1 MRGASAGSAVRV
13 LHSPLNVA
21 GGPGAIAQ
29 GLRDLGVESTLLVF
43 NERPFERGFD
53 INLKLRDTSRLT
65 SVPLN
70 LPKQLRA
77 LAWALPRFDVFHFHA
92 GLTLVPRRLNLP
104 LLRACRK
111 GIVFQSWGSDLRGRR
126 AEEVRYLRSAG
137 AVIVG
142 SYLTRRL
149 APSGPWPEYDV
160 VPPAVVLDDWEPVP
174 TEPGEV
180 LRVAHAPSKR
190 AVKGT
195 DAVLAAVEALRA
207 RGAPLELDLIEGVP
221 NLEARRRYAAA
232 DVVVDQLR
240 IGWYGMFAIESM
252 ALAKPVVVH
261 LDEQAAAETEEA
273 FGLELPLVRAD
284 EQSLERVLAGLLEEP
299 DALPRLGRRSRE
311 YVKRVHAHTA
321 VARRMLEIYER
332 VMPSSS

>member
-1 MRGASAGSAVRV
+1 VRA
-13 LHSPLNVA
+13 LHSPVNVA
-21 GGPGAIAQ
+21 GGPGAISA
-29 GLRDLGVESTLLVF
+29 GLNALGIESTLLVF
-43 NERPFERGFD
+43 NERPFGRGFD
-53 INLKLRDTSRLT
+53 VNLELRDTSSLA
-65 SVPLN
+65 SVPFN

-77 LAWALPRFDVFHFHA
+77 LRWALPRFDVFHFHA
-92 GLTLVPRRLNLP
+92 GLTLAPRRLTLP
-104 LLRACRK
+104 LLHRRRK
-111 GIVFQSWGSDLRGRR
+111 AVVFQSWGSDLRGRG
-126 AEEVRYLRSAG
+126 AEEVAYLHGAD

-149 APSGPWPEYDV
+149 APQGPWPDYEV
-160 VPPAVVLDDWEPVP
+160 VPPAIVLDDWHPSP

-195 DAVLAAVEALRA
+195 EAVLAAVESLRR
-207 RGAPLELDLIEGVP
+207 RGAPIELDLIEGVP
-221 NLEARRRYAAA
+221 NAEARKRYAAA
-232 DVVVDQLR
+232 DLIVDQLR

-261 LDEQAAAETEEA
+261 LDEQGAAETEQA

-284 EQSLERVLAGLLEEP
+284 EASLEEVLASLVERREELP
-299 DALPRLGRRSRE
+299 DLGRRSRE
-311 YVKRVHAHTA
+311 YVERVHAHTA
-321 VARRMLEIYER
+321 VARQVLEIYER

>member
-1 MRGASAGSAVRV
+1 V
-13 LHSPLNVA
+13 NVA
-21 GGPGAIAQ
+21 GGPGAISE
-29 GLRDLGVESTLLVF
+29 GLRELGVDSTLLVF

-53 INLKLRDTSRLT
+53 VNLELRDTSRSS
-65 SVPLN
+65 SVPFN

-92 GLTLVPRRLNLP
+92 GLTLAPRRLTLP
-104 LLRACRK
+104 LLRAKRK
-111 GIVFQSWGSDLRGRR
+111 GVVFQSWGSDLRGRGA
-126 AEEVRYLRSAG
+126 AEVEYLKGAG

-149 APSGPWPEYDV
+149 APRGPWPDYDV
-160 VPPAVVLDDWEPVP
+160 VPPAIVLRDWEP
-174 TEPGEV
+174 TAAEPGDAM
-180 LRVAHAPSKR
+180 RVAHAPSKR

-195 DAVLAAVEALRA
+195 ETVIAAVDSLRA
-207 RGAPLELDLIEGVP
+207 RGAPIELDLIEGVP
-221 NLEARRRYAAA
+221 NREARKRYAAA
-232 DVVVDQLR
+232 DAIVDQLR

-273 FGLELPLVRAD
+273 FGVELPLVRAEEKD
-284 EQSLERVLAGLLEEP
+284 LEDVLAGLLEVRES
-299 DALPRLGRRSRE
+299 LPELGRQSRA
-311 YVKRVHAHTA
+311 YVEHVHAHTQ
-321 VARRMLEIYER
+321 VARQVLEIYER

>member
-1 MRGASAGSAVRV
+1 LNV
-13 LHSPLNVA
+13 LHSPINIA
-21 GGPGAIAQ
+21 GGPGAISA
-29 GLRDLGVESTLLVF
+29 GLRELGVESTLLVF

-53 INLKLRDTSRLT
+53 INLRLRDTSRRSSLAY
-65 SVPLN
+65 N

-92 GLTLVPRRLNLP
+92 GLTLAPQSLTLP
-104 LLRACRK
+104 LLQARRK

-126 AEEVRYLRSAG
+126 ASEVGYLKRAG
-137 AVIVG
+137 AVVVG

-149 APSGPWPEYDV
+149 APRGPWPEYDV
-160 VPPAVVLDDWEPVP
+160 VHPAIVLHDWQPAP

-195 DAVLAAVEALRA
+195 DAVLAAVEALRK
-207 RGAPLELDLIEGVP
+207 RGAPVELDLIEGVP
-221 NLEARRRYAAA
+221 NREARRRYGAA
-232 DVVVDQLR
+232 DVVIDQLR
-240 IGWYGMFAIESM
+240 IGWYGMLAIESM
-252 ALAKPVVVH
+252 ALAKPVVAH

-284 EQSLERVLAGLLEEP
+284 EQNLEDVLAGLVERRAELTEV
-299 DALPRLGRRSRE
+299 GCRSRA
-311 YVKRVHAHTA
+311 YVERVHAHDA
-321 VARRMLEIYER
+321 VARRVLEIYER
-332 VMPSSS
+332 VMPISS

>member
-1 MRGASAGSAVRV
+1 VRA
-13 LHSPLNVA
+13 LHSPINVA
-21 GGPGAIAQ
+21 GGPGAISA
-29 GLRDLGVESTLLVF
+29 GLRELGVESTLLVF

-53 INLKLRDTSRLT
+53 VNLHLRDTSRL
-65 SVPLN
+65 SSIPFN

-92 GLTLVPRRLNLP
+92 GLTLAPERVTLP
-104 LLRACRK
+104 LLRARKK
-111 GIVFQSWGSDLRGRR
+111 GIVFQSWGSDLRGRS
-126 AEEVRYLRSAG
+126 ASDVSYLRRAG

-149 APSGPWPEYDV
+149 APRGPWPEYDV
-160 VPPAVVLDDWEPVP
+160 VPPALVLDEWQPSPV
-174 TEPGEV
+174 EPGET

-195 DAVLAAVEALRA
+195 DAVLAAVESLRA
-207 RGAPLELDLIEGVP
+207 RGAPIELDLIEGIP
-221 NLEARRRYAAA
+221 NREARLRYAAA

-261 LDEQAAAETEEA
+261 LDEAAAAETEEA

-284 EQSLERVLAGLLEEP
+284 EGSLEDVLASLVERRAE
-299 DALPRLGRRSRE
+299 LPELGRRSRG
-311 YVKRVHAHTA
+311 YVERVHAHTA
-321 VARRMLEIYER
+321 VARRVLELYER
-332 VMPSSS
+332 VIPSSS